1 MRLSASVKQFLKGS
15 ALGPAWELVRSWR
28 TRADLAL
35 FQPRD
40 VHHHYGGVPLT
51 VHLADSVGREWYDH
65 DWAPLREIEL
75 LQQHQLQPG
84 VRVLELGAHQG
95 VIAMMLAHC
104 VGPSGSVVAVEANPR
119 NCALA
124 RRNAERNGVANLTV
138 LHSAVAEREGSVTF
152 NVVSNSQRMKHGT
165 SLGGMVSVPAVTL
178 DSLAAQHG
186 RPNVVFIDIEGCEYL
201 ALTGATATLAARP
214 DLFIEVHVGCG
225 LERLGGS
232 LAALTALLPPTAY
245 RLLMANDVQREY
257 RPFDPGDRMVQDRF
271 FLVAIALP

>member
-1 MRLSASVKQFLKGS
+1 VKQFLKGS
-15 ALGPAWELVRSWR
+15 ALGPTWELVRSWR

-35 FQPRD
+35 FQSRD

-84 VRVLELGAHQG
+84 ARVLELGAHQG
-95 VIAMMLAHC
+95 VIAMMLAHS

-124 RRNAERNGVANLTV
+124 RRNAERNGVTNLTMR
-138 LHSAVAEREGSVTF
+138 HSAVAERDGSVTF
-152 NVVSNSQRMKHGT
+152 NVVSNAQRMKRAT
-165 SLGGMVSVPAVTL
+165 SLGATISVPAVTL
-178 DSLAAQHG
+178 DTLTAEYG
-186 RPNVVFIDIEGCEYL
+186 RPNVVFIDIEGGEYL
-201 ALTGATATLAARP
+201 ALTGAKAMLAGRP
-214 DLFIEVHVGCG
+214 DLFIEMHVGCG

-232 LAALTALLPPTAY
+232 VAALTALLPRTEY
-245 RLLMANDVQREY
+245 RLLMANDVHPEY
-257 RPFDPGDRMVQDRF
+257 RPFDPRDRMVHERF

>member
-1 MRLSASVKQFLKGS
+1 MRLSAYVKQILKGS

-35 FQPRD
+35 FQSRD
-40 VHHHYGGVPLT
+40 VHHRYGGVLLT
-51 VHLADSVGREWYDH
+51 VHLIDSVGHEWYDH
-65 DWAPLREIEL
+65 DWAPLPELEL
-75 LQQHQLQPG
+75 LRQHQLQPG
-84 VRVLELGAHQG
+84 ARVFELGAHQG
-95 VIAMMLAHC
+95 VIAMMLAHS

-124 RRNAERNGVANLTV
+124 RRNAERNAVANLTV
-138 LHSAVAEREGSVTF
+138 LHNAVAERDGSVIF
-152 NVVSNSQRMKHGT
+152 NVVSNAQRMKHGT
-165 SLGGMVSVPAVTL
+165 SLGGTVSVPAVTL
-178 DSLAAQHG
+178 DTLAAEHG
-186 RPNVVFIDIEGCEYL
+186 RPNVVFMDVEGGEYL

-232 LAALTALLPPTAY
+232 LAALTALLPPKAY

-257 RPFDPGDRMVQDRF
+257 RPFDPRDQMVQDRF
-271 FLVAIALP
+271 FIVAIALP